1 MTVEVF
7 NIIEKNGII
16 IKGEKMIVKN
26 VDINYLDYGK
36 KDSEAIVL
44 LHGWGQNIQM
54 MQGIGNH
61 FKETNRIIIL
71 DLPGFGNSPE
81 PKTVWTI
88 DDYADALKEMLDNL
102 GVSNPVIIGHS
113 FGGKIGL
120 LYATKYDVCKL
131 VCLASPYKKYVAN
144 PSLKTKILK
153 TAKKIPGLNKLEGFA
168 KKHIGSTDYKNASD
182 MMRKIMVEHV
192 NYDISDKLN
201 KIKCPTLLIWGTL
214 DKAVSINDA
223 YELEKLIDNCGL
235 VTYDGCSHYAYLE
248 RFDQTIRVLKSFI
261 GDGK

>member
-1 MTVEVF
+1 MV
-7 NIIEKNGII
+7 
-16 IKGEKMIVKN
+16 VKD
-26 VDINYLDYGK
+26 VDINYIDYGN
-36 KDSEAIVL
+36 KDGKAIVL

-71 DLPGFGNSPE
+71 DLPGFGKSDE
-81 PKTVWTI
+81 PKSVWTL
-88 DDYADALKEMLDNL
+88 DDYTDALKELLDKIN
-102 GVSNPVIIGHS
+102 VSNPIIIGHS

-120 LYATKYDVCKL
+120 LYATKYDVYKL
-131 VCLASPYKKYVAN
+131 VCLASPFKKNVFK
-144 PSLKTKILK
+144 PSLKAKILK

-168 KKHIGSTDYKNASD
+168 KKHIGSTDYKNASE

-192 NYDISDKLN
+192 NYDISDKLY

-223 YELEKLIDNCGL
+223 YELEKLINNCGL
-235 VTYDGCSHYAYLE
+235 VTYEGCSHYAYLE

-261 GDGK
+261 GDDNK